1 VFSEVRLHELPVVKH
16 AAAEKTARGELLR
29 QLPLLFAMH
38 AAI

>member
-1 VFSEVRLHELPVVKH
+1 LQDLPAVKP